1 MFQGRVVL
9 NKIFIVVITFL
20 VALNIYQF
28 QIKQTGSPVLVNDS
42 QLECLKNWRPPIS
55 TEVVYG
61 PKPFKG
67 MKIAYLDTNKHPKEF
82 EYEFSGCFYN
92 SKIENIHV
100 SELNS
105 TLGFMSKTGAKDL
118 YFYKSVTSDIVTVYG
133 SK

>member
-9 NKIFIVVITFL
+9 NKIFIVLITFL

-28 QIKQTGSPVLVNDS
+28 QIKQSGSPVLVNDS
-42 QLECLKNWRPPIS
+42 QLECLNNWRPPIS
-55 TEVVYG
+55 TENVYG
-61 PKPFKG
+61 PEPFKG
-67 MKIAYLDTNKHPKEF
+67 MKVAYLDTNNHPKEF

-100 SELNS
+100 SELNIP
-105 TLGFMSKTGAKDL
+105 LDLMLKTGAKDL
-118 YFYKSVTSDIVTVYG
+118 YFYKSADSDIVTLYG